1 MTNRRDFLVK
11 FTMAASAASI
21 LKPLNVFAGVSTNP
35 SVLSGTNRLTIL
47 HTANLNG
54 QLYALEMG
62 EKMVGYGGLQ
72 NITKEIAGIKK
83 DTAAVLLIDA
93 GNITGLLQTKEERL
107 NFYKKVNNA
116 GYDVVIP
123 GRTDLALGKTCF
135 DELIKEGNLN
145 AVSSTGQ
152 LAFDGLLP
160 YSIFNK
166 GKTRVGVINAGTA
179 ALNDDHHASASQAAI
194 AINQTAHVLRSSKNC
209 TLIICVVQFSVI
221 KCSKLTGLSN
231 GIDVMVSSAEKTSLH
246 NTQIIRNKSN
256 HEVIVSYAGAKGGM
270 MSRID
275 LTFND
280 KGEKIYMASKAIIAG
295 AEDQSYAGIVK
306 KCAMY
311 NA

>member
-21 LKPLNVFAGVSTNP
+21 LKPLNVFAGVTTKP

-107 NFYKKVNNA
+107 NFYKIINNA
-116 GYDVVIP
+116 GYDAVIP

-135 DELIKEGNLN
+135 EELIKEGNLN
-145 AVSSTGQ
+145 AVSSSGH

-160 YSIFNK
+160 YSVFNK
-166 GKTRVGVINAGTA
+166 GNMRVGVINAGAA
-179 ALNDDHHASASQAAI
+179 ALKDFHYASASQAAV
-194 AINQTAHVLRSSKNC
+194 AINQTAHVLRSSKIC

-221 KCSKLTGLSN
+221 KCSILAGFSN
-231 GIDVMVSSAEKTSLH
+231 GIDVMISSAETTSLH

-256 HEVIVSYAGAKGGM
+256 HEVIVSYAGTKGGM

-280 KGEKIYMASKAIIAG
+280 KGEKINVASKAVIAG
-295 AEDQSYAGIVK
+295 AEAESYAGIAK
-306 KCAMY
+306 KCAMN